1 LQKRKEANDM
11 KRLTG
16 KDKNGKYY
24 IVEEKYCMCTE
35 KINPIRKWVVDNEIR
50 GYGKPI
56 DRLGKIED
64 LLDQY
69 NIKDLKELDKLLTM
83 ATSYEELSKQLG
95 CPLNVY
101 MQIEMYSVYGLYDEK
116 GDFWKFDYVTYR
128 HFRCYRKND
137 KDEII
142 DKTFDVN
149 GYKKTW
155 WLKEDKSE

>member
-56 DRLGKIED
+56 DRLGELED
-64 LLDQY
+64 LADE
-69 NIKDLKELDKLLTM
+69 I
-83 ATSYEELSKQLG
+83 G
-95 CPLNVY
+95 CPLKVRCKVVQNTSIFAEQECGLNSNEWLVNRITSIGFECQQLNKYVY
-101 MQIEMYSVYGLYDEK
+101 ITRIH
-116 GDFWKFDYVTYR
+116 FWKD
-128 HFRCYRKND
+128 
-137 KDEII
+137 
-142 DKTFDVN
+142 
-149 GYKKTW
+149 YKKTW
-155 WLKEDKSE
+155 WLKEDRSE